1 MGKEEN
7 ITIELNQLRFFAFH
21 GVYEE
26 EIKTG
31 NEFEINVKVSFDTK
45 KEVINKLK
53 ETINYVSLY
62 AIIKEVMAHREN
74 LLETIAM
81 KIVSRM
87 HEEFP
92 AIDVA
97 EVQLIKL
104 HPPIVN
110 FAGRVSVTCRK
121 KFQE

>member
-1 MGKEEN
+1 MAKEEN
-7 ITIELNQLRFFAFH
+7 IIIELNKLRFFAFH

-31 NEFEINVKVSFDTK
+31 NEFEINAKVSFDTK

-62 AIIKEVMAHREN
+62 AIIKEVMDHREN
-74 LLETIAM
+74 LLETIVM
-81 KIVSRM
+81 KIVTRM

-92 AIDVA
+92 AIDFA

-110 FAGRVSVTCRK
+110 FMGNVSVTCRK
-121 KFQE
+121 EF